1 MVTNVHSLPDSEVI
15 VKEAAAIGFAKNP
28 GKEMLR
34 SLVMVEGK
42 EAGTRWL
49 LDRAPLSLGRAT
61 DNRVVLSGRQVSR
74 HHAQIRWSGA
84 QLVVDDLGSKNGTFV
99 NGQAVGQGHPLRP
112 GDLLQLAVG
121 YTFSLVEAP
130 ADMPAEAPAK
140 ESTEGDRMP
149 ADRAEHE
156 RAPQPAAPRLR
167 LDSASRQVW
176 VLGNE
181 VAPPLSPAQFA
192 LLHLLHSK
200 ENQVVSRDEIVTT
213 VWGEDA
219 EKGVSEEA
227 IDALVRR
234 LRRRIAKLDPNHAY
248 IVTVRGHGFRL
259 AR

>member
-1 MVTNVHSLPDSEVI
+1 
-15 VKEAAAIGFAKNP
+15 
-28 GKEMLR
+28 MLR
-34 SLVMVEGK
+34 FLVLVEG
-42 EAGTRWL
+42 EGAGTRWL
-49 LDRAPLSLGRAT
+49 LDRAPLSMGRAAE
-61 DNRVVLSGRQVSR
+61 NRVVLSGRQVSR
-74 HHAQIRWSGA
+74 YHAQIRWSGE
-84 QLVVDDLGSKNGTFV
+84 QVVVDDLGSKNGTFV
-99 NGQAVGQGHPLRP
+99 NGQAAGQARPLRP

-130 ADMPAEAPAK
+130 AEVPAEAP
-140 ESTEGDRMP
+140 TERARAP
-149 ADRAEHE
+149 ADRAERE
-156 RAPQPAAPRLR
+156 PVPEPAAPRLR

-192 LLHLLHSK
+192 LLRLLHSK
-200 ENQVVSRDEIVTT
+200 EDQVVSRDEIVKT